1 MQPHSGG
8 HHHHYSQG
16 HHERKWRTFK
26 LLVDP
31 LLKKGHQKL
40 YRYDGVVPG
49 ALNADLNATEPK
61 DPRSRLSRLLN
72 RRELPD
78 LPVPKFKVD
87 KYFVG
92 ELPPKQIT
100 FTNLND
106 NVREQFLRSMCERY
120 GDLESI
126 RIYHHPKTK
135 KHLGLASVTY
145 TKTRYAKEAAMGL
158 NRTSV
163 MGRIIIVQVDA
174 GGIRGFIT
182 PNTPSD
188 GMHTPHVNNRFANM
202 NMQPEFNIPQ
212 GMPPQYQSHPAT
224 LSDFM
229 QPDGGRPPYR
239 RPYHERPGPG
249 PGEQPRGGRFRTEE
263 KEKNRRKRKNQK
275 EKKQRERTLTAGSQL
290 GDLILPQVGK
300 NEHSRPEPKR
310 PEVDRR
316 MSIASDLSEPLEG
329 PQDEDD
335 EFRRSLDSRIEAL
348 LEQSHTPIEFG
359 VKDLKSP
366 ERRNSTIEEQSRLK
380 AAGENLP
387 SAVQHSSKGFSDKS
401 SRHSESSHKHSS
413 SHHHRHSRKASP
425 ALGDLSP
432 ENIGDSPL
440 DASDDIRKG
449 NSPRLEQSLS
459 STPVKDEGSDRL
471 STSKKTIYLL
481 RYSAVKLQGFDE
493 EEGGQQPMDQGTDE
507 EDRMS
512 MSSLSDDGD
521 DGAKLQVHA
530 PPPLGMTSQLPLPG
544 EPPQPPGENVMNP
557 TMSPWMR
564 NQNNMPGGSHGMGPN
579 QMLNEMMNSGPM
591 FPNFGP
597 WMNNPNFH
605 PMFPNC
611 MPNPGDFPPNFHG
624 PMGPFDGPPNNFN
637 GDFPPFGPHPGDR
650 EGCLFPQG
658 GSRGSSFFPQG
669 WVLG

>member
-1 MQPHSGG
+1 MNNTTPSTPGASSTSSGPRDPRGRSLSETPGKTPSLPPTPHSDRGSVNQIASDHVG
-8 HHHHYSQG
+8 PGFISQG
-16 HHERKWRTFK
+16 S
-26 LLVDP
+26 D
-31 LLKKGHQKL
+31 
-40 YRYDGVVPG
+40 
-49 ALNADLNATEPK
+49 
-61 DPRSRLSRLLN
+61 
-72 RRELPD
+72 
-78 LPVPKFKVD
+78 
-87 KYFVG
+87 
-92 ELPPKQIT
+92 
-100 FTNLND
+100 
-106 NVREQFLRSMCERY
+106 
-120 GDLESI
+120 
-126 RIYHHPKTK
+126 
-135 KHLGLASVTY
+135 
-145 TKTRYAKEAAMGL
+145 
-158 NRTSV
+158 
-163 MGRIIIVQVDA
+163 
-174 GGIRGFIT
+174 GFIT

-249 PGEQPRGGRFRTEE
+249 LGEQPRFGPGPVHPSQQGFMEPPAMMPPQQSFFPADNEWNQGNFQPPPMQNPPNTNEFGFQPNFNNAGFTPQPEPNFGHVSHREE
-263 KEKNRRKRKNQK
+263 EPLNPPETAIINEPPQEAEVDDFELKKREKNRRKRKNQK

-425 ALGDLSP
+425 GSRMYDERRRDSSSKTVPRDSYSSSSRHGNDHDRRRRRPSSPPPPPPPPTSDSTIALGDLSP

-471 STSKKTIYLL
+471 STSKVSWQYLPKGI
-481 RYSAVKLQGFDE
+481 SH
-493 EEGGQQPMDQGTDE
+493 
-507 EDRMS
+507 
-512 MSSLSDDGD
+512 SLVSI
-521 DGAKLQVHA
+521 L
-530 PPPLGMTSQLPLPG
+530 
-544 EPPQPPGENVMNP
+544 
-557 TMSPWMR
+557 
-564 NQNNMPGGSHGMGPN
+564 
-579 QMLNEMMNSGPM
+579 LNLC
-591 FPNFGP
+591 F
-597 WMNNPNFH
+597 
-605 PMFPNC
+605 
-611 MPNPGDFPPNFHG
+611 
-624 PMGPFDGPPNNFN
+624 
-637 GDFPPFGPHPGDR
+637 
-650 EGCLFPQG
+650 
-658 GSRGSSFFPQG
+658 
-669 WVLG
+669 

>member
-1 MQPHSGG
+1 MDGSGHHFAKKSSSFNGMQPHSGG

-174 GGIRGFIT
+174 GGKECQRTFECLVNNTTPSTPGASSTSSGPRDPRGRSLSETPGKTPSLPPTPHSDRGSVNQIASDHVGPGFISQGSDGFIT

-425 ALGDLSP
+425 GSRMYDERRRDSSSKTVPRDSYSSSSRHGNDTTGGGGDLPLLPHPRLLPHRINIALGDLSP

-459 STPVKDEGSDRL
+459 ST
-471 STSKKTIYLL
+471 
-481 RYSAVKLQGFDE
+481 Q
-493 EEGGQQPMDQGTDE
+493 
-507 EDRMS
+507 
-512 MSSLSDDGD
+512 
-521 DGAKLQVHA
+521 
-530 PPPLGMTSQLPLPG
+530 
-544 EPPQPPGENVMNP
+544 
-557 TMSPWMR
+557 
-564 NQNNMPGGSHGMGPN
+564 
-579 QMLNEMMNSGPM
+579 
-591 FPNFGP
+591 
-597 WMNNPNFH
+597 
-605 PMFPNC
+605 
-611 MPNPGDFPPNFHG
+611 
-624 PMGPFDGPPNNFN
+624 
-637 GDFPPFGPHPGDR
+637 
-650 EGCLFPQG
+650 
-658 GSRGSSFFPQG
+658 
-669 WVLG
+669 